1 VSYEVEYTN
10 DFETWWFDL
19 SEAEQVSITAVV
31 GLLAQEGPLLRFPH
45 TSGIVGSKHGHM
57 RELRVQHAGDPY
69 RVFYAF
75 DPRRVGILLIGGC
88 KVGDDRFYETM
99 IAHADRIYDEHLK
112 DIEKEPKPDR

>member
-1 VSYEVEYTN
+1 MVR
-10 DFETWWFDL
+10 
-19 SEAEQVSITAVV
+19 
-31 GLLAQEGPLLRFPH
+31 PLGGGAGER
-45 TSGIVGSKHGHM
+45 HG
-57 RELRVQHAGDPY
+57 RRRPTRARRA

-112 DIEKEPKPDR
+112 EIEKEAKPDR